1 MTEKLTKQQND
12 IFRIIEKVYP
22 DKEIETFRNLAKDR
36 KSTRLNSS
44 HVSESRMPSS
54 A

>member
-22 DKEIETFRNLAKDR
+22 DKEIETFRNLAKKGELMTKLDKYITR
-36 KSTRLNSS
+36 KLTK
-44 HVSESRMPSS
+44 
-54 A
+54 